1 MDEKGE
7 KMNAMRGGKG
17 RWRWMIE
24 GLFYAVLNG
33 ENRLLDN
40 SGKVGERC
48 TVLVVSFNNL
58 IGK

>member
-7 KMNAMRGGKG
+7 KMNAMRGGKE

-40 SGKVGERC
+40 SCEVEERC
-48 TVLVVSFNNL
+48 TVSVVSFNNL

>member
-17 RWRWMIE
+17 RRRWMIE

-33 ENRLLDN
+33 ENRLLC
-40 SGKVGERC
+40 SSCEIGERC
-48 TVLVVSFNNL
+48 TVSVVSFNNL

>member
-1 MDEKGE
+1 
-7 KMNAMRGGKG
+7 MNAMRGGKG
-17 RWRWMIE
+17 RRRWMIE

-48 TVLVVSFNNL
+48 TVSVVSFNNL